1 MVNFGCIWLYSWE
14 TVNSW
19 VYCKICQL
27 WNTKNGYPVMS
38 EKKAVEWL
46 TRCDG
51 WAWAGFPF
59 GRVNYLTTANR
70 WAAIRNSFPLLV
82 IIGQSLTEVI
92 RINLIIHGQTKVKF
106 LSKSLRISK
115 NSNKNFLEGGK
126 SRKLESFDRYGN
138 INGLSNSFVPRDIWQ
153 KHCKLPDYM
162 MEVTRCRYPPIRSR
176 FECQPI
182 RKKLKLHF

>member
-1 MVNFGCIWLYSWE
+1 MKYKKWISGDVR
-14 TVNSW
+14 
-19 VYCKICQL
+19 
-27 WNTKNGYPVMS
+27 
-38 EKKAVEWL
+38 KKAVEWL

-92 RINLIIHGQTKVKF
+92 TINLIIDGQTKVKF

-138 INGLSNSFVPRDIWQ
+138 IYGLSNSFVPRDIWQ
-153 KHCKLPDYM
+153 KHCKLPDKWLDADIHQSDQGSSVSQSEKSWKYIFSPSDI
-162 MEVTRCRYPPIRSR
+162 E
-176 FECQPI
+176 
-182 RKKLKLHF
+182 

>member
-1 MVNFGCIWLYSWE
+1 MKYKKWISGDVR
-14 TVNSW
+14 
-19 VYCKICQL
+19 
-27 WNTKNGYPVMS
+27 
-38 EKKAVEWL
+38 KKAVEWL

-92 RINLIIHGQTKVKF
+92 RINLIIDGQTKVKF

-115 NSNKNFLEGGK
+115 ISNRNFLEGGK

-138 INGLSNSFVPRDIWQ
+138 IYGVSNSFVPRDIWQ
-153 KHCKLPDYM
+153 KHCKLPDNIIF
-162 MEVTRCRYPPIRSR
+162 EGTRCRYPPIRWR
-176 FECQPI
+176 VLCQPI
-182 RKKLKLHF
+182 SKSWSYIFKPLKSDIE